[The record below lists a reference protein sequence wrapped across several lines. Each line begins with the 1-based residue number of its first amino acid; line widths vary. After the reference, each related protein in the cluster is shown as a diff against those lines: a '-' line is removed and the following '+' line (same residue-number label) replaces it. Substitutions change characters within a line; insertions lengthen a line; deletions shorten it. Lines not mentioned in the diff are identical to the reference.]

1 MRPEHFLLYHDSC
14 LCSHHCNLCWANLV
28 ILQIALRNS
37 NETIRKEL
45 QRTQKNRFLMRYALL
60 LFTLFIS
67 LFSNAQE
74 LEKSLLWK
82 ISGNGLKKP
91 SYLFGTIHLTC
102 DTSLDANTLNA
113 LETTEQLYL
122 ELDMDD
128 KSIQMKLM
136 KLMMMKDGAKLS
148 TLLSPEDFKILDEFM
163 KKNLNMSAKL
173 FDSFKPF
180 MISSMLFPKMLDCKS
195 QSVESELMKI
205 TKEQNE
211 EIFGLEKAEDQMKV
225 FDEISYQD
233 QVDELLKTVKD
244 NLEKDKK
251 EFNEMMAIYQNKD
264 IEGMLKMMSDS
275 DNKITSENQDI
286 LLNDRNKKW
295 IPIMIKTMKDKS
307 TFFGVGAGHL
317 AGEEGV
323 IKLLRK
329 QGFKVEAVK

>member
-1 MRPEHFLLYHDSC
+1 MRY
-14 LCSHHCNLCWANLV
+14 V
-28 ILQIALRNS
+28 IL
-37 NETIRKEL
+37 
-45 QRTQKNRFLMRYALL
+45 F
-60 LFTLFIS
+60 FTLFIS

-233 QVDELLKTVKD
+233 QADELLKTVKD

-251 EFNEMMAIYQNKD
+251 EFQEMITIYQNKD

-295 IPIMIKTMKDKS
+295 IPIMIKIMKDKP

-329 QGFKVEAVK
+329 KGYKVEAVQ

>member
-1 MRPEHFLLYHDSC
+1 
-14 LCSHHCNLCWANLV
+14 
-28 ILQIALRNS
+28 
-37 NETIRKEL
+37 
-45 QRTQKNRFLMRYALL
+45 MRYVLL
-60 LFTLFIS
+60 LFTIFIS

-82 ISGNGLKKP
+82 ISGNGLNKP

-113 LETTEQLYL
+113 LEATEQLYL

-128 KSIQMKLM
+128 KSIQMQMM

-195 QSVESELMKI
+195 KSVESELMKI

-211 EIFGLEKAEDQMKV
+211 EIFGLEIAEDQMKV

-233 QVDELLKTVKD
+233 QAEELLKTVKD

-251 EFNEMMAIYQNKD
+251 EFQEMITIYQNKD

-286 LLNDRNKKW
+286 LLNDRNKNW
-295 IPIMIKTMKDKS
+295 IPIMVKIMKDKP
-307 TFFGVGAGHL
+307 TFFGVGAGHS

-323 IKLLRK
+323 RKLLRK
-329 QGFKVEAVK
+329 KGYKVEAVQ

>member
-1 MRPEHFLLYHDSC
+1 
-14 LCSHHCNLCWANLV
+14 
-28 ILQIALRNS
+28 
-37 NETIRKEL
+37 
-45 QRTQKNRFLMRYALL
+45 MRYVLL

-233 QVDELLKTVKD
+233 QADELLKTVKD

-251 EFNEMMAIYQNKD
+251 EFQEMITIYQNKD

-295 IPIMIKTMKDKS
+295 IPIMVKIMKDKP
-307 TFFGVGAGHL
+307 TFFGVGAAHL
-317 AGEEGV
+317 AGENGV

-329 QGFKVEAVK
+329 KGYKVEAVK

>member
-1 MRPEHFLLYHDSC
+1 
-14 LCSHHCNLCWANLV
+14 
-28 ILQIALRNS
+28 
-37 NETIRKEL
+37 
-45 QRTQKNRFLMRYALL
+45 MRYVLL

-82 ISGNGLKKP
+82 ISGNGLNKP

-113 LETTEQLYL
+113 LEATEQLYL

-195 QSVESELMKI
+195 KSVESELMKI

-211 EIFGLEKAEDQMKV
+211 EIFGLEIAEDQMKV

-233 QVDELLKTVKD
+233 QAEELLKTVKD

-295 IPIMIKTMKDKS
+295 IPIMIKIIKDKP

-329 QGFKVEAVK
+329 KGYKVEAVQ

>member
-1 MRPEHFLLYHDSC
+1 MRY
-14 LCSHHCNLCWANLV
+14 V
-28 ILQIALRNS
+28 IL
-37 NETIRKEL
+37 
-45 QRTQKNRFLMRYALL
+45 F
-60 LFTLFIS
+60 FTLFIS

-82 ISGNGLKKP
+82 ISGNGLNKP

-233 QVDELLKTVKD
+233 QADELLKTVKD

-251 EFNEMMAIYQNKD
+251 EFQEMITIYQNKD

-295 IPIMIKTMKDKS
+295 IPIMIKIMKDKP

-329 QGFKVEAVK
+329 QGYKVEAVQ

>member
-1 MRPEHFLLYHDSC
+1 MRY
-14 LCSHHCNLCWANLV
+14 V
-28 ILQIALRNS
+28 IL
-37 NETIRKEL
+37 
-45 QRTQKNRFLMRYALL
+45 F
-60 LFTLFIS
+60 FTLFIS

-233 QVDELLKTVKD
+233 QADELLKTVKD

-251 EFNEMMAIYQNKD
+251 EFQEMITIYQNKD

-286 LLNDRNKKW
+286 LLNNRNKNW
-295 IPIMIKTMKDKS
+295 IPVMIKTMKDKP

>member
-1 MRPEHFLLYHDSC
+1 
-14 LCSHHCNLCWANLV
+14 
-28 ILQIALRNS
+28 
-37 NETIRKEL
+37 
-45 QRTQKNRFLMRYALL
+45 MRYVLL
-60 LFTLFIS
+60 LFTIFIS

-82 ISGNGLKKP
+82 ISGNGLNKP

-113 LETTEQLYL
+113 LEATEQLYL

-195 QSVESELMKI
+195 KSVESELMKI

-211 EIFGLEKAEDQMKV
+211 EIFGLEIAEDQMKV

-233 QVDELLKTVKD
+233 QAEELLKTVKD

-251 EFNEMMAIYQNKD
+251 EFQEMITIYQNKD

-295 IPIMIKTMKDKS
+295 IPIMIKIMKDKP

-329 QGFKVEAVK
+329 KGYKVEAVQ